1 MLDALNAVGVR
12 QVTLVVGHCADQIRR
27 QAGERVGRMAV
38 RYIHNPDYTR
48 GSVLSLYTARQAL
61 REPTLIMDADV
72 LFPRDFL
79 RRLLDMPAPSA
90 LLVDRGF
97 TDTGEEVKIY
107 TRGERVIALGKKVVP
122 EAWDAV
128 GEGIGFF
135 KCGAE
140 AGPEL
145 VRCLSRVIEESRGLG
160 EWEDA
165 INLAGAGPARRL
177 AGRHRPALDRDRLR
191 GRPAPR
197 RERRATTRRPARR
210 SVTRQAALYLA
221 SADDVHAARF
231 RVAGRPVAFRVLV
244 AAVRAGVRRVG
255 RPRCTPLVRLRG
267 RARHLAPSPRGRGV
281 ARHGG
286 SPDRRAH
293 AAPAG
298 RRPRPVPRSRA
309 TARGEARRGAFRVP
323 GRRRPRHRRGRR
335 PAGAGSRGRSWP
347 ARRWGTR
354 SCRC

>member
-1 MLDALNAVGVR
+1 M
-12 QVTLVVGHCADQIRR
+12 
-27 QAGERVGRMAV
+27 

-97 TDTGEEVKIY
+97 NDTGEEVKIY
-107 TRGERVIALGKKVVP
+107 TRGDRVIALGKKVVP

-140 AGPEL
+140 AGPEM

-165 INLAGAGPARRL
+165 INLLAPARHV
-177 AGRHRPALDRDRLR
+177 GWLDVTGLPWTEIDFVEDL
-191 GRPAPR
+191 
-197 RERRATTRRPARR
+197 RRAE
-210 SVTRQAALYLA
+210 S
-221 SADDVHAARF
+221 DVLPH
-231 RVAGRPVAFRVLV
+231 V
-244 AAVRAGVRRVG
+244 
-255 RPRCTPLVRLRG
+255 VRL
-267 RARHLAPSPRGRGV
+267 
-281 ARHGG
+281 
-286 SPDRRAH
+286 D
-293 AAPAG
+293 
-298 RRPRPVPRSRA
+298 
-309 TARGEARRGAFRVP
+309 GA
-323 GRRRPRHRRGRR
+323 
-335 PAGAGSRGRSWP
+335 
-347 ARRWGTR
+347 
-354 SCRC
+354 